1 MNKEAFLDEIEELE
15 KREDYRGLVVKI
27 EESEPKNWSILVE
40 KYPEKLEEAQSL
52 SSVQQR
58 VKITLFQLE
67 KLAEKYIEK
76 HDLRVEIRAN
86 QKEVD
91 RLRSRVLSNKDRLF
105 DFNSATPF
113 PSRCTFAVTKSFLKG
128 CRDYLH
134 TDWRAEFSDDLL
146 RFEGQTLL
154 LESQQGNLTKCLNEK
169 GKEIKLHPQT
179 LSGLMFIINHHCD
192 TRYWL
197 KMEMP
202 QEMRWALE
210 QGAKRDLREIVSSL
224 DTDPQVKRLFY
235 RCDFEVSL
243 KQFCKALIE
252 AIQHI
257 HTYNHLLDDLSVDKN
272 KDVALRAV
280 SDALD
285 AIGWDQ
291 IMLAEDRLE
300 ALSLFKEW
308 VDLITRMLSHYL
320 WYYHT
325 ECLKNSMFEL
335 AEYSTA
341 KPKKR

>member
-1 MNKEAFLDEIEELE
+1 MNKEALLSEIQELE
-15 KREDYRGLVVKI
+15 KRENYRGLVVKI
-27 EESEPKNWSILVE
+27 EESGPKNWSILVE

-91 RLRSRVLSNKDRLF
+91 RLRARVLSNKDRLF

-113 PSRCTFAVTKSFLKG
+113 PSRCTFTVTKSFLKG

-134 TDWRAEFSDDLL
+134 KDWKQGFCDDLK
-146 RFEGQTLL
+146 RYIDQTLTVKFRGG
-154 LESQQGNLTKCLNEK
+154 EFMSCANEQGKNIPLKA
-169 GKEIKLHPQT
+169 QT
-179 LSGLMFIINHHCD
+179 LSGLVFIINRHCD

-197 KMEMP
+197 KMPVP

-210 QGAKRDLREIVSSL
+210 QGAKRSLQEIVSSL
-224 DTDPQVKRLFY
+224 DTDRQVELLFY

-252 AIQHI
+252 AIPYIQ
-257 HTYNHLLDDLSVDKN
+257 TYNHLLDDLSVDKN
-272 KDVALRAV
+272 KEVAIRAV

-285 AIGWDQ
+285 TIGWDQ

-308 VDLITRMLSHYL
+308 VDLISRMLSHYL

-325 ECLKNSMFEL
+325 ECLDKSMFEL
-335 AEYSTA
+335 KQFSTA
-341 KPKKR
+341 KPKRR